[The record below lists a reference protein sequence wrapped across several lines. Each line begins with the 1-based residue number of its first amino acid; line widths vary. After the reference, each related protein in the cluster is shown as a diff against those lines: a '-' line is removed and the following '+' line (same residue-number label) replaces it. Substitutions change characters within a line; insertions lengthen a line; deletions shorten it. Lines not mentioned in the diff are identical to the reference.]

1 MKRIVLASLSLLY
14 GPLCVATSS
23 YQYPIHDPLA
33 ATVIGTPSEF
43 AAVLPKTIPRKD
55 MNVVVFPDRPLSK
68 FIPYKVLNYTLVA
81 QDHVAPLI
89 FTIAGT
95 GASQRSPKM
104 LMLEKAFYQAGFHVV
119 SLPSPTY
126 ANFITTASS
135 TEVPGHVVR
144 DGEDL
149 YRVMDLI
156 YKQIKDKV
164 KVSEFYVTGY
174 SLGGAEAAFVAK
186 LDDERHTFNFKNVLL
201 INPPVNLF
209 TSVSILDHMLEDNI
223 PGGPNHFDAFFN
235 DLMRDFTK
243 KYAEDS
249 KLEKVDFNDDFLYRI
264 YEDEHGDIDPHRV
277 AALIGMSF
285 RLSSSNMI
293 FTSDMMTNGGYI
305 LPKNHVLE
313 PTESTTG
320 YFKVAARTS
329 FEDYFHDVFYPYFH
343 ALDKNLTE
351 AELIH
356 DTSLK
361 SIEGYLRSTDKISV
375 VHNEDDVIL
384 APGEINFFR
393 DVFGSRAHIY
403 PHGGHCGNMAYRD
416 NVAYMIDYFTQGGH
430 VDENADTPHR

>member
-1 MKRIVLASLSLLY
+1 MKRILLASLSLLY

-33 ATVIGTPSEF
+33 ATVIGTPKEYV
-43 AAVLPKTIPRKD
+43 APLPTDVPRKELS
-55 MNVVVFPDRPLSK
+55 VVVFPDRPLIK
-68 FIPYKVLNYTLVA
+68 FIPVKPLDYTLVA
-81 QDHVAPLI
+81 QKHEAPLI
-89 FTIAGT
+89 FSIAGT
-95 GASQRSPKM
+95 GASQRSPNM

-126 ANFITTASS
+126 ANFIVSASKS
-135 TEVPGHVVR
+135 EVPGHLVY
-144 DGEDL
+144 DSEDL

-156 YKQIKDKV
+156 YNQIKDKV
-164 KVSEFYVTGY
+164 KVSEFYLTGY
-174 SLGGAEAAFVAK
+174 SLGGAEAALVTK
-186 LDDERHTFNFKNVLL
+186 LDDQRHIFNFKKVLL
-201 INPPVNLF
+201 INPPVTLI

-235 DLMRDFTK
+235 DLMRDFTEKYK
-243 KYAEDS
+243 KFEN
-249 KLEKVDFNDDFLYRI
+249 VDFNDEFLYRI
-264 YEDEHGDIDPHRV
+264 YEDQHGGADPHRV
-277 AALIGMSF
+277 AALIGMSY

-320 YFKVAARTS
+320 YFKVAARTN

-343 ALDKNLTE
+343 ARDRNLTE

-375 VHNEDDVIL
+375 VHNEDDIIL

-403 PHGGHCGNMAYRD
+403 PYGGHCGNMAYRD
-416 NVAYMIDYFTQGGH
+416 NVAYMIDYFTQGG
-430 VDENADTPHR
+430 AR